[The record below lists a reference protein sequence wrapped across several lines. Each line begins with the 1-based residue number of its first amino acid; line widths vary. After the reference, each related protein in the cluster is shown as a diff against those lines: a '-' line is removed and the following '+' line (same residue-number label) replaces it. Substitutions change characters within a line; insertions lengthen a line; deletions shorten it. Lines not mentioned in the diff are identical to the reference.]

1 MYTQRLERL
10 REVMTERKIGTLI
23 ISNPVNRRYLS
34 GFKTDD
40 TQIGETAGFLIV
52 SEKSSILVTDQRY
65 AGLAQK
71 EVRQCDIYVSKK
83 SLFEEIAEILKE
95 MPPPLAFEATH
106 LSYNLYHNLKEILKN
121 KGRPKK
127 ITPTRGLV
135 ECLRQIKEG
144 VEIKLLKKALR
155 LTEQV
160 FSDLKTFLSPGI
172 TEKEVTWHI
181 EKKIRSLMAELSF
194 PPIVASGP
202 NAAIPHAVPTKRG
215 LRSYEPIIIDCGVRW
230 NGYCADMTRTFY
242 LGKAKPKFKKIYNM
256 VAEAKEQAI
265 TAIRAGLKTYEADA
279 IVRRFFKEKGLEKAF
294 LHSLGHGVGLLV
306 HEAPTISPRQPGEEL
321 KNNMVITIEPGLYFP
336 GWGGIRL
343 EDMVLIK
350 KNGCRYL

>member
-1 MYTQRLERL
+1 
-10 REVMTERKIGTLI
+10 
-23 ISNPVNRRYLS
+23 
-34 GFKTDD
+34 
-40 TQIGETAGFLIV
+40 
-52 SEKSSILVTDQRY
+52 
-65 AGLAQK
+65 
-71 EVRQCDIYVSKK
+71 
-83 SLFEEIAEILKE
+83 
-95 MPPPLAFEATH
+95 
-106 LSYNLYHNLKEILKN
+106 
-121 KGRPKK
+121 
-127 ITPTRGLV
+127 
-135 ECLRQIKEG
+135 
-144 VEIKLLKKALR
+144 
-155 LTEQV
+155 
-160 FSDLKTFLSPGI
+160 
-172 TEKEVTWHI
+172 
-181 EKKIRSLMAELSF
+181 
-194 PPIVASGP
+194 
-202 NAAIPHAVPTKRG
+202 
-215 LRSYEPIIIDCGVRW
+215 
-230 NGYCADMTRTFY
+230 MTRTFY